1 MSPPQPL
8 PARPTLAV
16 LGTGALGGSV
26 AAALRA
32 RGLVAEVRGFD
43 PTNAQAA
50 LTLGWIDRVASGVSD
65 AVRGADIVVLAA
77 PVSVNAAWLREGELA
92 RSLAPDAW
100 LTDVS
105 STKTSVVAA
114 AQAGL
119 GARLG
124 RFVASHPIAGF
135 DRAGPQASRAD
146 LFEGRHLITC
156 PTAACDAD
164 ALEGIEALWRGVGAR
179 VSRMDATEHDA
190 LFADISH
197 WPHAVAFALSAAIGE
212 GPRADAA
219 IRFHGAGLR
228 DTSRV
233 GGSPADLWAGIL
245 LDNREAVLN
254 SSAAFRAQLDAI
266 EDALSRGDRSALST
280 ALSLGERWRSR
291 F

>member
-1 MSPPQPL
+1 MSPPL
-8 PARPTLAV
+8 PPPSRPTLAV

-32 RGLVAEVRGFD
+32 RGEVGEVRGFD
-43 PTNAQAA
+43 PANAKAA
-50 LTLGWIDRVASGVSD
+50 LTLGWIDRVASSVED
-65 AVRGADIVVLAA
+65 AVAGADIVVLAA
-77 PVSVNAAWLREGELA
+77 PVGVNVRWLREGVLA
-92 RSLAPDAW
+92 RSLASDAW
-100 LTDVS
+100 LADVS
-105 STKTSVVAA
+105 STKTSVVEA

-119 GARLG
+119 GPRVG

-135 DRAGPQASRAD
+135 DRSGPQASRAD

-164 ALEGIEALWRGVGAR
+164 ALRGIEALWRSVGAR
-179 VSRMDATEHDA
+179 VSRMEAAEHDA

-197 WPHAVAFALSAAIGE
+197 WPHAVAFALSAAIGQ
-212 GPRADAA
+212 GPRADSA

-245 LDNREAVLN
+245 LDNRAAVQA
-254 SSAAFRAQLDAI
+254 SARAFREQLDAL
-266 EDALSRGDRSALST
+266 EAALNQGDREALERVL
-280 ALSLGERWRSR
+280 ARGEHWRSR

>member
-1 MSPPQPL
+1 MSPPL
-8 PARPTLAV
+8 PPPSRPTLAI

-32 RGLVAEVRGFD
+32 RGEVGEVRGFD
-43 PTNAQAA
+43 PANAQAA
-50 LTLGWIDRVASGVSD
+50 LTLGWIDRVAPSVED
-65 AVRGADIVVLAA
+65 AVAGADIVVLAA
-77 PVSVNAAWLREGELA
+77 PVAVNVRWLREGTLA
-92 RSLAPDAW
+92 QSLASDAW
-100 LTDVS
+100 LVDVS
-105 STKTSVVAA
+105 STKASVVEA

-119 GARLG
+119 GSRLG

-135 DRAGPQASRAD
+135 DRSGPQASRAD

-156 PTAACDAD
+156 PTPACDTD
-164 ALEGIEALWRGVGAR
+164 ALQGVEALWRSVGAR

-197 WPHAVAFALSAAIGE
+197 WPHAVAFALSGAIGE

-245 LDNREAVLN
+245 LDNRAAVLA
-254 SSAAFRAQLDAI
+254 SARAFREQLDAL
-266 EDALSRGDRSALST
+266 EAALNQGDREGLERVLAR
-280 ALSLGERWRSR
+280 GEQWRSR

>member
-1 MSPPQPL
+1 MSPPL
-8 PARPTLAV
+8 PPPSRPTLAI

-32 RGLVAEVRGFD
+32 RGEVGEVRGFD
-43 PTNAQAA
+43 PANATAA
-50 LTLGWIDRVASGVSD
+50 LTLGWIDRVASSLED
-65 AVRGADIVVLAA
+65 AVVGADIVVLAA
-77 PVSVNAAWLREGELA
+77 PVGVNVRWLREGTLA
-92 RSLAPDAW
+92 RSLASDAW
-100 LTDVS
+100 LADVS
-105 STKTSVVAA
+105 STKASVVEAA
-114 AQAGL
+114 HAGL
-119 GARLG
+119 GSRLG

-135 DRAGPQASRAD
+135 DRSGPQASRAD

-164 ALEGIEALWRGVGAR
+164 ALQGIEALWRSVGAR
-179 VSRMDATEHDA
+179 VSRMEAAEHDA

-245 LDNREAVLN
+245 LDNRAAVQA
-254 SSAAFRAQLDAI
+254 SASAFREQLDAL
-266 EDALSRGDRSALST
+266 EAALNQGDREALERVL
-280 ALSLGERWRSR
+280 ARGEHWRSR